1 MSKFKIGDKVV
12 GKLYNGDVH
21 RYLIPNAVYTVTR
34 VTSNFIDIEGEPSE
48 YCLERIKQGF
58 ASDKDW
64 KQSWEGDWFKLYV
77 KESMVGTAEHIREEI
92 LRINTLIEKSKKD
105 IEEAEKKRES
115 FVEQLREKGF
125 LLYEKDSAGQ
135 CVTSFSVDD
144 VHVGDHLI
152 LTGNSRNYFIQQGRI
167 VSVEVNDKSGIP
179 FHVRCLSTGQRDWV
193 KLEDVKRA

>member
-58 ASDKDW
+58 SSDKDW
-64 KQSWEGDWFKLYV
+64 KQSWKVDWFELYV
-77 KESMVGTAEHIREEI
+77 KESMVDTAEHIREEI

-115 FVEQLREKGF
+115 FAEQLREKGF
-125 LLYEKDSAGQ
+125 LLYEKDSAGY

-152 LTGNSRNYFIQQGRI
+152 LTKDSRNYLIQQGCI
-167 VSVEVNDKSGIP
+167 VSVEINDKSSLP
-179 FHVRCLSTGQRDWV
+179 FSVRCLSTGKRDWV